1 MMKGHYVVTSN
12 GNFVASHQNV
22 ITSNGYLMMN
32 KYLAGA
38 TQDWAGG
45 LAIGILSRNTASA
58 TDTVLEYEV
67 DRYPVNLKSYRTVS
81 GSNQLIVKATIDPI
95 LSASITEIGIFPA
108 LDANKD
114 NFIISDFSEVSS
126 SINLWSA
133 SGSTSS
139 LQFSSLSRY
148 GLYNSY
154 IYSANTFVN
163 NNNISF
169 DMSKYNPI
177 DYADLLIYTP
187 ATSSGT
193 FQISFG
199 DSAGNIWRSGSG
211 TGSVSGA
218 GWYSVK
224 IPLTSSYTSAFNYLV
239 NSLSINFVM
248 TSAASVHFDALKLI
262 SGDVKTETLKLTSRS
277 LFNPAIAK
285 IQNQPMQIEY
295 YVQVT

>member
-1 MMKGHYVVTSN
+1 MKGHYVVTSN

-22 ITSNGYLMMN
+22 ITTNGYLMIN
-32 KYLAGA
+32 KYLANS
-38 TQDWAGG
+38 TQNWAGA
-45 LAIGILSRNTASA
+45 LAIGVLNRNTASA
-58 TDTVLEYEV
+58 TDTVLEYEI
-67 DRYPVNLKSYRTVS
+67 DRYPISLKSYRVVS
-81 GSNQLIVKATIDPI
+81 GSNQLIVKATVNPLIT
-95 LSASITEIGIFPA
+95 ASITEIGIFPA
-108 LDANKD
+108 IDVGKD
-114 NFIISDFSEVSS
+114 NLIISDFSESS
-126 SINLWSA
+126 ASINLWSA

-139 LQFSSLSRY
+139 LQFTGRSRY

-154 IYSANTFVN
+154 IYSASTFIN

-169 DMSKYNPI
+169 DMSQYTSI
-177 DYADLLIYTP
+177 DSADLLIYTP

-193 FQISFG
+193 FQVSFG

-224 IPLTSSYTSAFNYLV
+224 IPLTSSYTSAFNYSI
-239 NSLSINFVM
+239 NSLSINFIM

-262 SGDVKTETLKLTSRS
+262 SGNVKTETLKLTSRS
-277 LFNPAIAK
+277 LFNPPIAK
-285 IQNQPMQIEY
+285 VANQPMQIEY